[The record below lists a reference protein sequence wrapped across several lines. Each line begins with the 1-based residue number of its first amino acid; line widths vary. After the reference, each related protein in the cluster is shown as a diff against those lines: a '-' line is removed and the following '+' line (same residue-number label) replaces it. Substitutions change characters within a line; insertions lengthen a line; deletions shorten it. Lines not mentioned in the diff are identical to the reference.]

1 MGPNFEEIKGRV
13 KQAVGDLTDD
23 RKLKAE
29 GKADEASGKAKHA
42 VEQAADAA
50 KSAIDKTKDKLTG
63 R

>member
-1 MGPNFEEIKGRV
+1 MGPNIEEIKGRV

-29 GKADEASGKAKHA
+29 GKADEAAGKAKHA

-50 KSAIDKTKDKLTG
+50 KSTIDKAKGKLSG
-63 R
+63 K